1 MMNDD
6 YDLSMVISK
15 DVLIWVVENSETIE
29 NITPRVLMK
38 IMDIKNAEPDRWK
51 EMANIKFGV

>member
-1 MMNDD
+1 MSDD
-6 YDLSMVISK
+6 YDLSMLIDK
-15 DVLIWVVENSETIE
+15 KVLEWVLENFETIE
-29 NITPRVLMK
+29 DITPRVLMK